1 MVEKKTNQNI
11 LHLNWSNVQTG
22 IKSLFFTL
30 NAFIINQKCKVM
42 QNYGNF
48 LNVLI
53 QSPILDWNALETF
66 QHILRMVPGTLVAVL
81 QLQKYIY

>member
-1 MVEKKTNQNI
+1 
-11 LHLNWSNVQTG
+11 
-22 IKSLFFTL
+22 
-30 NAFIINQKCKVM
+30 M

-53 QSPILDWNALETF
+53 QSPLLDWNALETF
-66 QHILRMVPGTLVAVL
+66 QHILLMVLGTLVVVL

>member
-1 MVEKKTNQNI
+1 M
-11 LHLNWSNVQTG
+11 
-22 IKSLFFTL
+22 